1 MSEAGTRVVGGH
13 LEPSGSPPANRRSG
27 GLMSEAGTTVAGG
40 HPQPSGSPPVYKGL
54 SDAPD

>member
-1 MSEAGTRVVGGH
+1 MSEAGTRVVGAH
-13 LEPSGSPPANRRSG
+13 PQPSGSPPANQASG
-27 GLMSEAGTTVAGG
+27 GLMSEAGTDVVGA